1 MVFEYVFSNFLASFN
16 NFVDEKYILSDNAF
30 VRSGKW
36 SLETAIKFPLFNRK
50 KTKFNEV
57 NRYLRSQ
64 TGDYSMKITGSGVCD
79 RMQYINPKVYI
90 DMNDGVI
97 MEIYNNVEEME
108 TFKGF
113 HVFATDGSY
122 VEIPNHPQAREEM
135 GVPSNNE
142 VETFAANARISCT
155 VDTKM
160 DFVISSIIEN
170 QTVDE
175 ITLALRHLDDVKN
188 KINMNN
194 VITCYDRYYN
204 STEIMLKTET
214 LNSYYLIRGKTNTFK
229 KQQQK
234 MDNDKKTD
242 ETFDISLN
250 NAKIKKFHDEELKKI
265 ARKQKSIQVRIVKVK
280 LKTGQ
285 TEILFTNLPKEIA
298 TPEELKQLYGE
309 RWKIETDYDRLKNK
323 LYIEKFRGRR
333 RTIIEQDFYSH
344 IFLLNLLIGIKHDA
358 ELKITRKPKETAKYT
373 YKYHSNIN
381 TLIGEIKD
389 QLPRLL
395 TDNQDEIQKVIKEI
409 MEIGSKELVATK
421 IPPQTHTERDK
432 KRNWNKNCK
441 TSKSQGF

>member
-1 MVFEYVFSNFLASFN
+1 MVFEVVFSNFLANFN
-16 NFVDEKYILSDNAF
+16 NFVDEKYILGDNAF
-30 VRSGKW
+30 TRNGKW
-36 SLETAIKFPLFNRK
+36 NLETAIKFPLFNRK

-79 RMQYINPKVYI
+79 RMQYIDPKVYI
-90 DMNDGVI
+90 DMNGGVI

-214 LNSYYLIRGKTNTFK
+214 LDSYYLIRGKTNTFK

-234 MDNDKKTD
+234 MDKTNKSD
-242 ETFDISLN
+242 EIFDINLN
-250 NAKIKKFHDEELKKI
+250 NAKIKKFHDDELKKI
-265 ARKQKSIQVRIVKVK
+265 ERKQKKHQSQCNQSKIKNRTNRNTIYK
-280 LKTGQ
+280 
-285 TEILFTNLPKEIA
+285 FTK
-298 TPEELKQLYGE
+298 
-309 RWKIETDYDRLKNK
+309 
-323 LYIEKFRGRR
+323 
-333 RTIIEQDFYSH
+333 
-344 IFLLNLLIGIKHDA
+344 
-358 ELKITRKPKETAKYT
+358 
-373 YKYHSNIN
+373 
-381 TLIGEIKD
+381 
-389 QLPRLL
+389 
-395 TDNQDEIQKVIKEI
+395 
-409 MEIGSKELVATK
+409 
-421 IPPQTHTERDK
+421 
-432 KRNWNKNCK
+432 
-441 TSKSQGF
+441 

>member
-113 HVFATDGSY
+113 HIFATDGSY

-160 DFVISSIIEN
+160 DFVISSTIEN

-234 MDNDKKTD
+234 MDNDKKPTKHS
-242 ETFDISLN
+242 IS
-250 NAKIKKFHDEELKKI
+250 A
-265 ARKQKSIQVRIVKVK
+265 
-280 LKTGQ
+280 
-285 TEILFTNLPKEIA
+285 
-298 TPEELKQLYGE
+298 
-309 RWKIETDYDRLKNK
+309 
-323 LYIEKFRGRR
+323 
-333 RTIIEQDFYSH
+333 
-344 IFLLNLLIGIKHDA
+344 
-358 ELKITRKPKETAKYT
+358 
-373 YKYHSNIN
+373 
-381 TLIGEIKD
+381 
-389 QLPRLL
+389 
-395 TDNQDEIQKVIKEI
+395 
-409 MEIGSKELVATK
+409 
-421 IPPQTHTERDK
+421 
-432 KRNWNKNCK
+432 
-441 TSKSQGF
+441 

>member
-1 MVFEYVFSNFLASFN
+1 
-16 NFVDEKYILSDNAF
+16 
-30 VRSGKW
+30 
-36 SLETAIKFPLFNRK
+36 
-50 KTKFNEV
+50 
-57 NRYLRSQ
+57 
-64 TGDYSMKITGSGVCD
+64 MKITGSGVCD

-175 ITLALRHLDDVKN
+175 ITLALRHLNDVKN

-309 RWKIETDYDRLKNK
+309 RQKIETDYDRLKNK

>member
-1 MVFEYVFSNFLASFN
+1 MRIVVFRVVFEYVFSNFLASFN

-30 VRSGKW
+30 VRSDKW

-97 MEIYNNVEEME
+97 MEIYNNVEEIE

-160 DFVISSIIEN
+160 DFVISSTIEN

-250 NAKIKKFHDEELKKI
+250 NAKIKKFHDEELKKSQENKK
-265 ARKQKSIQVRIVKVK
+265 AYKS
-280 LKTGQ
+280 
-285 TEILFTNLPKEIA
+285 E
-298 TPEELKQLYGE
+298 
-309 RWKIETDYDRLKNK
+309 
-323 LYIEKFRGRR
+323 
-333 RTIIEQDFYSH
+333 
-344 IFLLNLLIGIKHDA
+344 
-358 ELKITRKPKETAKYT
+358 
-373 YKYHSNIN
+373 
-381 TLIGEIKD
+381 
-389 QLPRLL
+389 
-395 TDNQDEIQKVIKEI
+395 
-409 MEIGSKELVATK
+409 
-421 IPPQTHTERDK
+421 
-432 KRNWNKNCK
+432 
-441 TSKSQGF
+441 

>member
-1 MVFEYVFSNFLASFN
+1 MVFENVFSNFLANFN

-79 RMQYINPKVYI
+79 RMQYIDPKVYI

-97 MEIYNNVEEME
+97 MEIYDNVEEME

-122 VEIPNHPQAREEM
+122 VEIPDHPQAREEM
-135 GVPSNNE
+135 GVPPNNS

-188 KINMNN
+188 KIDMNN

-204 STEIMLKTET
+204 STEIMFKTET
-214 LNSYYLIRGKTNTFK
+214 LNSYYLIPGKTNTFK
-229 KQQQK
+229 K
-234 MDNDKKTD
+234 T
-242 ETFDISLN
+242 T
-250 NAKIKKFHDEELKKI
+250 
-265 ARKQKSIQVRIVKVK
+265 
-280 LKTGQ
+280 T
-285 TEILFTNLPKEIA
+285 
-298 TPEELKQLYGE
+298 
-309 RWKIETDYDRLKNK
+309 KN
-323 LYIEKFRGRR
+323 G
-333 RTIIEQDFYSH
+333 
-344 IFLLNLLIGIKHDA
+344 
-358 ELKITRKPKETAKYT
+358 
-373 YKYHSNIN
+373 
-381 TLIGEIKD
+381 
-389 QLPRLL
+389 
-395 TDNQDEIQKVIKEI
+395 
-409 MEIGSKELVATK
+409 
-421 IPPQTHTERDK
+421 
-432 KRNWNKNCK
+432 
-441 TSKSQGF
+441 